1 MLIGIYQLE
10 PRARN
15 GSDEKMQAFIKLK
28 LNSNKRLVLK
38 FYFCSFVSF
47 CDETLFSL

>member
-15 GSDEKMQAFIKLK
+15 GTEEKMQAFIKLK
-28 LNSNKRLVLK
+28 LEG
-38 FYFCSFVSF
+38 F
-47 CDETLFSL
+47 